1 MKRILFFHPDLRGGG
16 AEKVLVDLLNKLD
29 TTQFE
34 ITLFTIFKEG
44 VNRKNLSSSIH
55 QKWFFKKVFRGYS
68 VLQRIFPPSL
78 LYWLF
83 IRNKY
88 DVVVAYLEGVPT
100 RIVSGCS
107 DPNTRKI
114 AWVHTKID
122 DIGINSVF
130 NGIEGMKTCYR
141 KFDQIICVSAV
152 SRKTLISYLGLP
164 ENQVRVIYNAL
175 DVDSV
180 LKKSLEP
187 LQEPYKKDVPNL
199 ITVGRLNSQKGYDRL
214 MEVCRRLKQ
223 EGIRF
228 MLRIVGTGEQ
238 QPALQAFID
247 SNNLADCVRLLGF
260 HSNPYPFIRHS
271 DLFVCSSRVEGYS
284 TAVSESII
292 LEVPVITTNC
302 SGMDEILDNGKYGII
317 VENDTEPLYEG
328 LKKILQN
335 DWELAQWK
343 VKAEQRSLFF
353 KETNHVKDVELLL
366 KGNHG

>member
-130 NGIEGMKTCYR
+130 NGIEG
-141 KFDQIICVSAV
+141 
-152 SRKTLISYLGLP
+152 
-164 ENQVRVIYNAL
+164 
-175 DVDSV
+175 
-180 LKKSLEP
+180 
-187 LQEPYKKDVPNL
+187 
-199 ITVGRLNSQKGYDRL
+199 
-214 MEVCRRLKQ
+214 
-223 EGIRF
+223 
-228 MLRIVGTGEQ
+228 
-238 QPALQAFID
+238 
-247 SNNLADCVRLLGF
+247 
-260 HSNPYPFIRHS
+260 
-271 DLFVCSSRVEGYS
+271 
-284 TAVSESII
+284 
-292 LEVPVITTNC
+292 
-302 SGMDEILDNGKYGII
+302 
-317 VENDTEPLYEG
+317 
-328 LKKILQN
+328 
-335 DWELAQWK
+335 
-343 VKAEQRSLFF
+343 
-353 KETNHVKDVELLL
+353 
-366 KGNHG
+366 